1 MGSFWDEWIIPHS
14 VGVSSLLGCRFG
26 RSGSSGVVGRF
37 LRLRWG
43 GYRGNR
49 AVFTI
54 AVELGDQLGN
64 ATVGIDFSKQQP
76 YVAIG
81 WGDLVE
87 VVWKAETAT
96 PYVVEISCELRL
108 AIVISNDAEQ
118 LSFKKGTTFV
128 RKTMIY

>member
-1 MGSFWDEWIIPHS
+1 MNELFPILSESHL
-14 VGVSSLLGCRFG
+14 SLDADLVAVE
-26 RSGSSGVVGRF
+26 VVGLLVDF
-37 LRLRWG
+37 SVFVEG

-54 AVELGDQLGN
+54 AVELDDQLEN
-64 ATVGIDFSKQQP
+64 ATVGIAFSKQQP
-76 YVAIG
+76 YVAG